1 MKTIHSFWEILVL
14 WLDDSTTAQYRP
26 VIQRCFVIAT
36 EMNLSQVR
44 QVISL
49 KAELKGQKPTVDK
62 KTVQLQAYNQD
73 KELCGN

>member
-1 MKTIHSFWEILVL
+1 
-14 WLDDSTTAQYRP
+14 
-26 VIQRCFVIAT
+26 
-36 EMNLSQVR
+36 MNLSQVR